1 MDGQTIGHYRILRK
15 LGGGGMGVVYEAE
28 DTKLGRRVALKFLPE
43 DKHRDPQTLE
53 RFLREARSA
62 SALNH
67 PGICTIHAIEEDN
80 GRTFL
85 AMELLE
91 GQSLDRVLVNAPLA
105 FGRTLE
111 IGIQLADALDTAHK
125 KGIVHRD
132 IKPANIFLT
141 DRGAKIL
148 DFGLAKLIVGP
159 GTATEGPTID
169 PDETHL
175 TTPGTAVGTIAYM
188 SPEQARGEE
197 LDPRTDLF
205 SLGAVLY
212 EMVTGQHA
220 FPGSTSAIVFDG
232 ILRNTPTSPVSLNP
246 SLPAEV
252 ERILNKALEKDRD
265 CRYQVAA
272 ELRADLKRL
281 QRESDSGRTPAP
293 PSTSGASTA
302 APTKSGVAQTAQP
315 AKSSGAVIVAA
326 AKENKLGTGLAAA
339 VLVTLLAAAGYGGY
353 SLLQRSKRL
362 PFENFDIANL
372 TKSGHVSLAAISPD
386 GKYLLQV
393 HSENGLQSLW
403 LRHIATGSNAQVVA
417 PAATRY
423 QALTFSR
430 DGSYLYFVRRDDEEH
445 VIGILYAAPVLGG
458 TPHVVARDVD
468 SPITFSPDGQRF
480 AFLREKHDSPYF
492 DLVSMK
498 SDGSDERQIFKD
510 QNLLTDSLTPAWS
523 PDGKTFLIP
532 IVQPTREALGG
543 FMQVDATTGKITNFA
558 IAPSRIFYEPV
569 WMPNGAG
576 LIIPSMDLSS
586 GSVND
591 QLGYMTF
598 PGGEYRLFTHDTN
611 NYRNPSLAAD
621 GKTLVASQ
629 GKLNF
634 DLGIAPL
641 ATPMQL
647 KTVPLSS
654 HDDLWLWSW
663 GADGMLILPQA
674 GQLKFVTPNG
684 EETILLNDTG
694 HISDQTTAC
703 GDGRYIVFRRVDR
716 IGSAVI
722 NLWRMDANGSNV
734 TQLTSGRND
743 REPVCTRDGKWV
755 YYTDQTDRQTVKRVS
770 IDGGAAQVV
779 VNEPVS
785 QFDVSP
791 DGKWIASIELREA
804 DHKMMV
810 RMDPTAGGKPSYVEA
825 DPRMNSTPVFAADG
839 KSIVYRVREKGVDNL
854 WSEALDGS
862 NRKPLTSF
870 DKDLI
875 FRYALSQDGKQIA
888 IERGSV
894 EADAFILRDTSK

>member
-28 DTKLGRRVALKFLPE
+28 DSKLGRRVALKFLPE

-67 PGICTIHAIEEDN
+67 SGICTMHAIEEDS

-85 AMELLE
+85 VMELLE
-91 GQSLDRVLVNAPLA
+91 GQSLDRALVNAPLA

-111 IGIQLADALDTAHK
+111 IGIQLADALDAAHK

-148 DFGLAKLIVGP
+148 DFGLAKLVASP
-159 GTATEGPTID
+159 GDAAEGPTID

-175 TTPGTAVGTIAYM
+175 TNPGTAVGTIAYM

-197 LDPRTDLF
+197 LDGRTDLF

-232 ILRNTPTSPVSLNP
+232 ILRSTPTSPVTLNP
-246 SLPAEV
+246 SLPGELA
-252 ERILNKALEKDRD
+252 RILNKALEKDRD

-281 QRESDSGRTPAP
+281 QRESDSGRTQTP
-293 PSTSGASTA
+293 PSGAATVA
-302 APTKSGVAQTAQP
+302 ASTKSGVAYRAEP
-315 AKSSGAVIVAA
+315 AKSSSSAIVLAA
-326 AKENKLGTGLAAA
+326 RENKLRAGLVAA
-339 VLVTLLAAAGYGGY
+339 VLAALLAAAGYGGY
-353 SLLQRSKRL
+353 SLLQKTRRI
-362 PFENFDIANL
+362 PFENFDITNL
-372 TKSGHVSLAAISPD
+372 TKNGHVFLAAISPD

-393 HSENGLQSLW
+393 HSESGLQSLW
-403 LRHIATGSNAQVVA
+403 LRHIATGSNTQVVA

-430 DGSYLYFVRRDDEEH
+430 DGSYLYFLRRDDEEH

-458 TPHVVARDVD
+458 TPHAVARDVD

-492 DLVSMK
+492 DLISMK

-510 QNLLTDSLTPAWS
+510 QNFLTDSLTPAWS
-523 PDGKTFLIP
+523 PDGKTILIP
-532 IVQPTREALGG
+532 IVQPTKEALGG
-543 FMQVDATTGKITNFA
+543 FLRVDAATGKATDFA

-569 WMPNGAG
+569 WIPNGAG

-586 GSVND
+586 GSVD
-591 QLGYMTF
+591 AQLGYLTF
-598 PGGEYRLFTHDTN
+598 PGGEYRLLTHDTN
-611 NYRNPSLAAD
+611 DYRNPSLASD

-629 GKLNF
+629 SKTNF
-634 DLGIAPL
+634 DLGIAPAL
-641 ATPMQL
+641 TPMQL

-654 HDDLWLWSW
+654 HENLWRWNW
-663 GADGMLILPQA
+663 GANGMLVVPQA
-674 GQLKFVTPNG
+674 GQVKFVAPNG
-684 EETILLNDTG
+684 EETVLLNDSG
-694 HISDQTTAC
+694 HISDQTVAC
-703 GDGRYIVFRRVDR
+703 GNGRYIVFRRVDR
-716 IGSAVI
+716 VGSAVI
-722 NLWRMDANGSNV
+722 NLWRMDSNGSKV

-770 IDGGAAQVV
+770 IDGGAAEVV

-804 DHKMMV
+804 DHKLLV
-810 RMDPTAGGKPSYVEA
+810 RMDPTSRGKPSYLDA
-825 DPRMNSTPVFAADG
+825 DPRMNSAPMFAPDG
-839 KSIVYRVREKGVDNL
+839 SSIVYRVREKGVDNL

-862 NRKPLTSF
+862 KRKPLTWF
-870 DKDLI
+870 EKDLI
-875 FRYALSQDGKQIA
+875 FRYAFSPDGKQIA
-888 IERGSV
+888 MERGSI
-894 EADAFILRDTSK
+894 ETDAFILRDTTK